1 MLINRNSCGTLH
13 AIFACL
19 VSLFG
24 VHCKN
29 NVVIMP
35 CWNVTHITLYFN
47 NLLITTRC
55 ILIKIMTSCS
65 KEDFLFSIIFMF
77 IHFALCP
84 YKPNTTYISPAGECK
99 TTAAQCKEFERCF
112 FITYRQ
118 VYMFYLWKFSR
129 LTNTIVTNKLSD
141 K

>member
-1 MLINRNSCGTLH
+1 MWDL
-13 AIFACL
+13 ACHFRL
-19 VSLFG
+19 
-24 VHCKN
+24 
-29 NVVIMP
+29 P
-35 CWNVTHITLYFN
+35 CFTFWCALQKQRSNYAVLECDPYYLYFN
-47 NLLITTRC
+47 NLVITTRC

-65 KEDFLFSIIFMF
+65 KEDFLVSIIFMF
-77 IHFALCP
+77 IHFALCH

-99 TTAAQCKEFERCF
+99 TTAAQCKEFERYF

-118 VYMFYLWKFSR
+118 VYMFYLWKLSR